1 MEKVVIKTDKAAKP
15 GGWYS
20 QAYKVGDLIYTA
32 GITAN
37 DPVTQEMIAPGDI
50 AGQTEQIIKN
60 MKIILEE
67 AGSDLEHVVKTLVF
81 VKDID
86 EFAKFKEVYKQYFP
100 NDPPARS
107 TMQVGK
113 FNGDMVIEIEAVAV
127 WL

>member
-37 DPVTQEMIAPGDI
+37 DLVTQEMIAPGDI

-67 AGSDLEHVVKTLVF
+67 AGSDLE
-81 VKDID
+81 
-86 EFAKFKEVYKQYFP
+86 Q
-100 NDPPARS
+100 
-107 TMQVGK
+107 
-113 FNGDMVIEIEAVAV
+113 
-127 WL
+127 